1 MSMAPTGSGG
11 GKLQCEPVF
20 DIIADRIKAVSA
32 CFTMYINVQK
42 ACLHRHTSIIHM

>member
-1 MSMAPTGSGG
+1 MAPTGSGG

-32 CFTMYINVQK
+32 
-42 ACLHRHTSIIHM
+42 